1 MRGHQQSNT
10 RKLNKHWQSGNRGIN
25 VFNDPLFIRA
35 FTFYARKKSNDTIYL
50 NNEYT
55 QSDPYSFIPNVYDN
69 PYGFLKVPDSKK
81 IKIYM
86 YAEMQNVDIPNTLH
100 AAFTNLSNTV
110 NDPVVCRLS
119 LRQQNST
126 AITYH
131 TLLLSECTD
140 KKEVPLITG
149 LKNTEDDTYS
159 GSYSAYCISTDKKKP
174 SIFEVNLSTFLNNVD
189 NYRVDIFPAGAAN
202 RYSLYYET
210 APKGLRYNGI
220 GDISSLSLY
229 FTTTPREYNV

>member
-25 VFNDPLFIRA
+25 VFNDPSFVKA
-35 FTFYARKKSNDTIYL
+35 FTFYVRKKSNDTIYL

-55 QSDPYSFIPNVYDN
+55 QSSPHSFIPNIYDN
-69 PYGFLKVPDSKK
+69 PYGFFDVPNNKK

-86 YAEMQNVDIPNTLH
+86 YAEIKDVDIPNTLH
-100 AAFTNLSNTV
+100 AGFTNLSNTV
-110 NDPVVCRLS
+110 NDPVVCRLA

-126 AITYH
+126 ATIHH

-140 KKEVPLITG
+140 KKELPLITG

-159 GSYSAYCISTDKKKP
+159 GSYSAYCLSTDKKKP
-174 SIFEVNLSTFLNNVD
+174 SIFEVDLSALLNNVGS
-189 NYRVDIFPAGAAN
+189 YRVDFFPAGALN

-210 APKGLRYNGI
+210 LPKGLRYNGI

-229 FTTTPREYNV
+229 LTTTPRNFYV